1 MQWKPIEGHP
11 RKGRVI
17 AASTYIES
25 KSRKIKEIASAEW
38 INGWLYKVDGEPFYD
53 ADVWCEYVEP
63 VK

>member
-1 MQWKPIEGHP
+1 MEWKPIDDCP
-11 RKGRVI
+11 KSGRVI

-25 KSRKIKEIASAEW
+25 ASGAIKEISSAEW
-38 INGWLYKVDGEPFYD
+38 VDGWLYKVDGEPFYD